1 VNHVWPGTVCT
12 HHLLS
17 GGVVGAYASTDTEL
31 SSLSDG
37 AFLYGHVHQRQNADP
52 RVNPQS
58 KSVDVT
64 IAPRQSEDEP
74 ALVPWR

>member
-1 VNHVWPGTVCT
+1 
-12 HHLLS
+12 
-17 GGVVGAYASTDTEL
+17 
-31 SSLSDG
+31 LSDG

-74 ALVPWR
+74 APVLWR